1 MKKLFFL
8 LAGALFAFSAQA
20 KAPVSESEGCL
31 SPNCK
36 CPYHC
41 SCVQKLEYACME
53 DEHNGSDVYF
63 FMVMLCHH
71 GPEIC
76 GVAPKPIVLN
86 HSQGD
91 KDVSDEVLVS
101 WKVELDPNFQGG
113 QVNYTITY
121 KAGGVIK
128 TQTGHFSYI

>member
-8 LAGALFAFSAQA
+8 LAGALLALSAQA

-31 SPNCK
+31 LPNCK
-36 CPYHC
+36 CLYHC

-53 DEHNGSDVYF
+53 DEGNGSDVYIF
-63 FMVMLCHH
+63 LVRLCHH

-76 GVAPKPIVLN
+76 GVAPKPIALN
-86 HSQGD
+86 HTQGD
-91 KDVSDEVLVS
+91 IDVSDEVLVS
-101 WKVELDPNFQGG
+101 WKVEMDPNIREG

-121 KAGGVIK
+121 KIDGVVK
-128 TQTGHFSYI
+128 TKTGYFSYI